1 MGQKKN
7 WHIPRWNK
15 PSLEPRSFKAGRE
28 RGDGAL
34 ALADATKLRLV
45 PVAMA

>member
-1 MGQKKN
+1 MGQKQQ

-15 PSLEPRSFKAGRE
+15 PSLEPRLLKAGRE

-45 PVAMA
+45 AVAMA